1 MATARLLDLSG
12 RLAHHDPAGARIAGV
27 RGRPEP
33 ATVLALA
40 LLAAC
45 LYAAFA
51 HGSVAPAPAEHLQL
65 ALTVVAAAS
74 AAAWLWNAK
83 LVLRAP
89 AQAWAGL
96 ALLIGFAIWSGLSL
110 LWSVSPDSTWAE
122 ANRALGYALVVG
134 LAVAFGASHPRAIQ
148 FTVGGFLA
156 VALAVTAYA
165 LGQKLVPG
173 LHLTGLFN
181 LNQTGQLPRLQEP
194 FGYWNALGLFIAL
207 AVPLALSLAVDRKRS
222 DRLRTAAA
230 SAIVPMLVTI
240 AFTYSRG
247 AALALMVGLAVGIAL
262 SGARLRSLL
271 WLALATMSAAP
282 PVVLGLLNHSLTAI
296 NVDLGDRELAG
307 VELTAVIAACV
318 TLLALAAPRVIQH
331 EGATDVSRAQARR
344 ISRGCSGLAAGLV
357 AILLI
362 VVAVSPRGLPGTVA
376 HGWQSFTTTRAVA
389 VNDPGRLL
397 SADSENRWVWWK
409 EAARA
414 FGDRPIAG
422 WGAGSFG
429 VVHLLYRRDQL
440 SVQQPHSVPLQ
451 FLAETGVIGAALGLG
466 AVALLLAAAARSV
479 RGRPRTGDRL
489 LAAGL
494 LAGAVTYTVHTL
506 YDWDWQIPGVTLP
519 ALLFLGVLAGAALV
533 DRVSGPAT
541 AEVETSRSPR
551 VWRAGAA
558 VATSAVCLSAF
569 ALSVITP
576 RLAAARAGNALLAA
590 SSESGSGLRPALSD
604 ALLADRLDPVS
615 DRGLLVAATVEIH
628 MRHNERARRY
638 LLAAV
643 ERQPTDGVAWQRL
656 AVQDLVLGDRQ
667 DAAIAGRRALA
678 LDSHGVAARALAA
691 NLAAAGRR
699 PS

>member
-1 MATARLLDLSG
+1 MVAHSPDGKAGPRNLRRVVAEDIHFSRSQALLGQVKPRDSVVAMATARLLEPPA
-12 RLAHHDPAGARIAGV
+12 RLARHDPAGARASGI
-27 RGRPEP
+27 RGRLEP
-33 ATVLALA
+33 PTVLAMA
-40 LLAAC
+40 LLASC

-51 HGSVAPAPAEHLQL
+51 HGSVAPAPTERLQL
-65 ALTVVAAAS
+65 ALTVIAGAA

-96 ALLIGFAIWSGLSL
+96 ALLIGFTIWSGLSL

-122 ANRALGYALVVG
+122 ANRALGYALMVG
-134 LAVAFGASHPRAIQ
+134 LAVALGASHPRAIEV
-148 FTVGGFLA
+148 TVGGFLA

-165 LGQKLVPG
+165 LGQKLAPG

-181 LNQTGQLPRLQEP
+181 LDQTGQLPRLQEP

-247 AALALMVGLAVGIAL
+247 AALALIGGLAIGIAL

-271 WLALATMSAAP
+271 WLGLAIVSAAP

-296 NVDLGDRELAG
+296 NVNLGDRELAG
-307 VELTAVIAACV
+307 VELAAVIAACV
-318 TLLALAAPRVIQH
+318 TLLALAAPCVIQH
-331 EGATDVSRAQARR
+331 EGATDVSRAQGRR
-344 ISRGCSGLAAGLV
+344 IRRGAGGLAAGLV

-362 VVAVSPRGLPGTVA
+362 IVALSPRGLPGTVS

-451 FLAETGVIGAALGLG
+451 FLAETGVIGAA
-466 AVALLLAAAARSV
+466 A
-479 RGRPRTGDRL
+479 
-489 LAAGL
+489 
-494 LAGAVTYTVHTL
+494 
-506 YDWDWQIPGVTLP
+506 
-519 ALLFLGVLAGAALV
+519 
-533 DRVSGPAT
+533 
-541 AEVETSRSPR
+541 
-551 VWRAGAA
+551 
-558 VATSAVCLSAF
+558 
-569 ALSVITP
+569 
-576 RLAAARAGNALLAA
+576 
-590 SSESGSGLRPALSD
+590 
-604 ALLADRLDPVS
+604 
-615 DRGLLVAATVEIH
+615 
-628 MRHNERARRY
+628 RARRRRT
-638 LLAAV
+638 ATRRRHAV
-643 ERQPTDGVAWQRL
+643 STPSSAH
-656 AVQDLVLGDRQ
+656 
-667 DAAIAGRRALA
+667 GR
-678 LDSHGVAARALAA
+678 SP
-691 NLAAAGRR
+691 AGRR
-699 PS
+699 PAGGSAHLCRARPLRLGLGDPWGHVAGTALPGRAGRRGTGRPCFRARDGCARSFEIAAGAVGGGGGGGQQRRLPLGVRSLGDNATARRRSRRQRPARRLIAIRIRSAPGPFRRPAGRPTRSGLRSRPIGGGHG